1 MRCNLDISHDA
12 SLTHLPF
19 LGVSSLIDWPRSL
32 MAARPFFSRG
42 ARNAPES
49 SAASSPAPHL
59 AADGR
64 AYGARPYTLTI
75 LFGS

>member
-1 MRCNLDISHDA
+1 VRCNLDISYDA

-32 MAARPFFSRG
+32 MAARPFFWRG

-49 SAASSPAPHL
+49 SAASSPAPLL
-59 AADGR
+59 AASGH
-64 AYGARPYTLTI
+64 AYGACAYKLIVRLC
-75 LFGS
+75 S